1 MSIANEIAEEI
12 MSRYHHDLKDR
23 ALFASFY
30 LQELDGAKDGNK
42 DSKAWVKSKG
52 FDRGLYKNALD
63 TDDESADNVQM
74 ALAMKIMSSVTLSQ
88 RPKLK
93 RDVVDII
100 YERYVTDA
108 DK

>member
-30 LQELDGAKDGNK
+30 LQELDGAKNGNK

-52 FDRGLYKNALD
+52 FDQGLYKNALH
-63 TDDESADNVQM
+63 TDDESADNIQM
-74 ALAMKIMSSVTLSQ
+74 ALAMKIMSSGTSSMS
-88 RPKLK
+88 KLK